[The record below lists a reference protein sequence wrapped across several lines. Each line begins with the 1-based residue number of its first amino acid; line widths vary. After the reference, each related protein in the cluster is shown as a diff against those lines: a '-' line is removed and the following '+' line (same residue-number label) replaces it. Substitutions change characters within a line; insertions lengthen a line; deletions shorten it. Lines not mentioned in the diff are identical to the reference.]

1 MSVGK
6 AIENSMRK
14 RGGQNLGKFY
24 FIFCAQIVLMFV
36 HGLTQKKV
44 EGYTAKKYRQTET
57 EKLSQHKKTLHPH
70 QTSPQNLFT
79 TPTEPH
85 CTPAEYS

>member
-1 MSVGK
+1 MSVSVGK

-36 HGLTQKKV
+36 HGLAQKKV
-44 EGYTAKKYRQTET
+44 EGYTAKKIQADRDRET
-57 EKLSQHKKTLHPH
+57 
-70 QTSPQNLFT
+70 FT
-79 TPTEPH
+79 T
-85 CTPAEYS
+85 